1 MSISKSKTWA
11 AGAAVLSLLV
21 LVATWFL
28 VIGPKRA
35 EAADLA
41 TDTSAAQAQ
50 NEQIAQQTE
59 LLKAQFA
66 TLPQER
72 AALAEIRS
80 QFPSAADVPALLRT
94 LESFAGATGVTIT
107 AIQPGA
113 IAPYSPTGADAST
126 AVAPAAT
133 PGGLSAIPLT
143 LTVSGTFAQ
152 TELFVKQA
160 QADMKRYFL
169 LDTVALSTDQ
179 NAGASGATSSVT
191 STIGGKVFVLPDTAA
206 SAAPV
211 GDGASTTVT
220 SNAQTPVAGDSA
232 PTN

>member
-1 MSISKSKTWA
+1 MSISKSQTWA
-11 AGAAVLSLLV
+11 VGAALLSLTV

-35 EAADLA
+35 EAANLM
-41 TDTSAAQAQ
+41 TDTAAAQAQ
-50 NEQIAQQTE
+50 NAQVAQQTE

-66 TLPQER
+66 TLPRER

-80 QFPSAADVPALLRT
+80 QFPSASEVPALLRT
-94 LESFAGATGVTIT
+94 FEAFAGAAGVTIT

-113 IAPYSPTGADAST
+113 IAPYTATGDAST
-126 AVAPAAT
+126 AAT
-133 PGGLSAIPLT
+133 PPVTTTGGLSAIPLT

-169 LDTVALSTDQ
+169 LDTVALSNDET
-179 NAGASGATSSVT
+179 AAAAGATSSVT
-191 STIGGKVFVLPDTAA
+191 TTIGGKVFVLPETATAA
-206 SAAPV
+206 TGGVAA
-211 GDGASTTVT
+211 TTAT
-220 SNAQTPVAGDSA
+220 AQTPASGDTA